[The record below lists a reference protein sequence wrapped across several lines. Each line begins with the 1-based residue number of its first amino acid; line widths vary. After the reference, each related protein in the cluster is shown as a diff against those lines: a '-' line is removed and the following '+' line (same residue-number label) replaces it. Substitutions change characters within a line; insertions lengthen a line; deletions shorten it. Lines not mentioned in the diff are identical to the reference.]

1 MEGGWLLVHLGTKF
15 GRGVF
20 FQMLTERRHMTQQVT
35 EGRRLGCGKEFAA
48 WDDVK
53 ANSFFANTDWEAL
66 AQKKTTPP
74 VLPSDPGKDMVN
86 NFDDDFTK

>member
-1 MEGGWLLVHLGTKF
+1 MRL
-15 GRGVF
+15 F
-20 FQMLTERRHMTQQVT
+20 FTLSRQVT
-35 EGRRLGCGKEFAA
+35 EARRLGCGKEFAA

-53 ANSFFANTDWEAL
+53 ANDFFANTDWEAL
-66 AQKKTTPP
+66 ALKQTTPP

>member
-1 MEGGWLLVHLGTKF
+1 MLVQ
-15 GRGVF
+15 R
-20 FQMLTERRHMTQQVT
+20 EREAIILKTAPRTQQVT
-35 EGRRLGCGKEFAA
+35 EGRRLGCGKTFAA

-53 ANSFFANTDWEAL
+53 ANAFFANTDWEAL

>member
-1 MEGGWLLVHLGTKF
+1 MRLCTYAID
-15 GRGVF
+15 
-20 FQMLTERRHMTQQVT
+20 LTSSHQVT
-35 EGRRLGCGKEFAA
+35 EARRLGCGKDFAA

-53 ANSFFANTDWEAL
+53 ANDFFANTDWEAL
-66 AQKKTTPP
+66 ALKQTTPP